1 MLTVTHQPILE
12 NSMSDL
18 NNQDQP
24 VVVDKTP
31 VVMNPTKADMFFK
44 NFPRDKVVAY
54 KDYWQ
59 SVKPKTNADIF
70 RRYLFSF
77 MSVHTTWKSNVNG
90 YNAIKN
96 FSDWIDDKEILR
108 EKIKNSGCG
117 LYNNRTKYIWDFK
130 DQFQEN
136 PTDFYFTAKKGHVK
150 KRDSIVNKIKGLGS
164 AKISFSLEQIH
175 PNECRVFCGD
185 THMLELYGMKT
196 LTYQSKA
203 GLSLYKKMERH
214 WSINC
219 GKLGVPLYIA
229 RCIFWDAK
237 QNKTD
242 SRYWSYCLEEG
253 TPYEGT
259 PVDGV
264 LIK

>member
-1 MLTVTHQPILE
+1 MVTYRLETNIGADMSETVVEKKPLA
-12 NSMSDL
+12 MS
-18 NNQDQP
+18 
-24 VVVDKTP
+24 TS
-31 VVMNPTKADMFFK
+31 KADEFFK
-44 NFPRDKVVAY
+44 NFPKDKVVAY
-54 KDYWQ
+54 KDYWET
-59 SVKPKTNADIF
+59 VRPKNNDDIF

-96 FSDWIDDKEILR
+96 FSDWMDNKEALR

-117 LYNNRTKYIWDFK
+117 LYNNRTKFIWDFK
-130 DQFQEN
+130 DQFWAN
-136 PTDFYFTAKKGHVK
+136 PKDFYFTTKKYHVK
-150 KRDSIVNKIKGLGS
+150 KRDSIVSKITGLGS

-196 LTYQSKA
+196 LTYQSKT

-242 SRYWSYCLEEG
+242 SRYWSYVFE
-253 TPYEGT
+253 
-259 PVDGV
+259 D
-264 LIK
+264 

>member
-1 MLTVTHQPILE
+1 
-12 NSMSDL
+12 MSDL

-31 VVMNPTKADMFFK
+31 VVMNPTKADIFFK

-117 LYNNRTKYIWDFK
+117 LYNNRTKFIWDFK